1 MKSQF
6 QIKKMNQTVYTFI
19 SMKQL
24 KIILIS
30 VLMLCSF
37 LGHAQVD
44 ENVFREL
51 ESKVEKIGNNAVNA
65 IDMQFNFNSGWHFY
79 LGESPG
85 FQVPEFDD
93 AGWRVLDV
101 PHDWS
106 VEGQFAK
113 ENPNGASGGYL
124 PTGIGCY
131 RKHFILPEGSK
142 GKRIKIRFDGVYM
155 NSLVYMNG
163 TYLGNRPYGFSTFEY
178 DITPFLEYNGKS
190 NVIAVKVDNSLI
202 GNCRWY
208 TGSGI
213 NRNVHLFITE
223 QQHFKSF
230 GTFFRTT
237 SIDGNLARLKVDCE
251 VISNNYPESMKIN
264 FQQFPEE
271 WKKVLKKAR
280 IVALLKDKDGGNF
293 AKAVDSCDLSDY
305 TSIRSS
311 MNIEARNPVLW
322 SDKNPYLYTLELQL
336 WIENRLVDTEQQKVG
351 IRTVNFNKNQG
362 LVVNG
367 EKVIIKGVC
376 LHKDAGSFGT
386 AVPKDVWRYRL
397 EKLKEMGC
405 NAIRTHGPVDPV
417 FIEACDEKGFYMMAE
432 AFDEWNK
439 TWYYGKS
446 EDPAG
451 KKPYTYHLFF
461 NQWAETDLKDMVRRD
476 RNHPSV
482 FMYSVGNEVPD
493 QRYPDGPKTLKKL
506 IEWAREEDNTRMIT
520 ATCDWAPWANANGF
534 FDTMDIAGY
543 NYPDRYFKEHYRE
556 EHARYPNRILLG
568 AENYL
573 TLENWLAV
581 RDNPYVVGLF
591 LWVGIDYLGE
601 ALSWPRRGWEWGLID
616 IGGFEKT
623 LYYYWQAFWSDK
635 PMVHIAV
642 NLREKDDFEWRSYN
656 VVSHWNFNPG
666 AVDTVFVYSNTEKVE
681 LYQNGK
687 SVGVKDVNPDT
698 YQAIYLVNYKA
709 GELTARAFQNK
720 KTVATHTLKTAAEPV
735 KLELKNERKSVP
747 VDDEQLI
754 FLTLE
759 VQDGKGVR
767 CPSASN
773 EVTVQVTGAGELI
786 GLDSGNQFSHE
797 LYKQNKR
804 EAFEGRL
811 LLTIRP
817 KGKGMI
823 SVQCRA
829 NGLKPIT
836 NEIENLN

>member
-1 MKSQF
+1 MVTQLNSLIISTLFLFITSQAF
-6 QIKKMNQTVYTFI
+6 
-19 SMKQL
+19 S
-24 KIILIS
+24 
-30 VLMLCSF
+30 
-37 LGHAQVD
+37 QVD
-44 ENVFREL
+44 ENVFR
-51 ESKVEKIGNNAVNA
+51 KVTDKSPGTSVNENLV
-65 IDMQFNFNSGWHFY
+65 QERQLNFNSDWRFRS
-79 LGESPG
+79 GELPG
-85 FQVPEFDD
+85 FFATEYDD

-106 VEGQFAK
+106 VEGQFAE
-113 ENPNGASGGYL
+113 ENQTGPSGGYL
-124 PTGIGCY
+124 PIGIGCY
-131 RKHFILPEGSK
+131 RKHFVLPDGSK

-155 NSLVYMNG
+155 NSSVYLNG
-163 TYLGNRPYGFSTFEY
+163 IYLGNRPYGFSTFEY
-178 DITPFLEYNGKS
+178 DLTPHLKYDGKK

-213 NRNVHLFITE
+213 NRNVYLFITE
-223 QQHFKSF
+223 QQHFKSI

-237 SIDGNLARLKVDCE
+237 SIAGGVAHLKVDCE
-251 VISNNYPESMKIN
+251 VVSNNYPESMNIN
-264 FQQFPEE
+264 FQRFPEE

-280 IVALLKDKDGGNF
+280 IGMLLKDREGGTV
-293 AKAVDSCDLSDY
+293 AETTDSLELGDY
-305 TSIRSS
+305 TSVKSS
-311 MNIEARNPVLW
+311 LNFEVGNPVLW
-322 SDKNPYLYTLELQL
+322 SDQNPYLYTLELQL
-336 WIENRLVDTEQQKVG
+336 WIDGRLVDTERQQVG
-351 IRTVNFNKNQG
+351 IRTIEFNKDQG

-397 EKLKEMGC
+397 EKLKVLGC
-405 NAIRTHGPVDPV
+405 NAIRTHGPVDPL
-417 FIEACDEKGFYMMAE
+417 FIDVCDEMGFYLMAE

-439 TWYYGKS
+439 TWHYGRS

-493 QRYPDGPKTLKKL
+493 QRYADGPETLKKL
-506 IEWAREEDNTRMIT
+506 IAWAKEEDDTRLVT
-520 ATCDWAPWANANGF
+520 ATCDWSPWANANGF
-534 FDTMDIAGY
+534 FDAMDIAGY

-601 ALSWPRRGWEWGLID
+601 SLGWPRRGWEWGLID
-616 IGGFEKT
+616 ISGFEKT
-623 LYYYWQAFWSDK
+623 LYYYWQAFWSEK

-642 NLREKDDFEWRSYN
+642 NLKEKDDFEWRGYD
-656 VVSHWNFNPG
+656 VASHWNFNPG
-666 AVDTVFVYSNTEKVE
+666 EVDTVFVYSNAEKVD
-681 LYQNGK
+681 LVQNGK
-687 SVGVKDVNPDT
+687 SLGRKAVNPDT
-698 YQAIYLVNYKA
+698 YQAIYIVDYKK
-709 GELTARAFQNK
+709 GELLAKAYNQK
-720 KTVATHTLKTAAEPV
+720 ELVATHTLKTAGEPK
-735 KLELKNERKSVP
+735 KLVLKEEWKSENTES
-747 VDDEQLI
+747 DRLI

-759 VQDGKGVR
+759 IQDEQGTR
-767 CPSASN
+767 CPFAKN
-773 EVTVQVTGAGELI
+773 EITVDVTGAGELI

-804 EAFEGRL
+804 EAHEGRL

-817 KGKGMI
+817 KGKGNI
-823 SVQCRA
+823 TVQCRA
-829 NGLKPIT
+829 DALEKGTINIQ
-836 NEIENLN
+836 N

>member
-1 MKSQF
+1 
-6 QIKKMNQTVYTFI
+6 MNRTRTLLLIYGLLFFI
-19 SMKQL
+19 CA
-24 KIILIS
+24 S
-30 VLMLCSF
+30 VFS
-37 LGHAQVD
+37 QVD
-44 ENVFREL
+44 ENVFRNAS
-51 ESKVEKIGNNAVNA
+51 SKNDGTKVNDNPIMDRHLSLNANWL
-65 IDMQFNFNSGWHFY
+65 FH
-79 LGESPG
+79 LGEVPG
-85 FQVPEFDD
+85 FYVPEFDD
-93 AGWRVLDV
+93 AGWRVLDI

-106 VEGQFAK
+106 VEGPFAK
-113 ENPNGASGGYL
+113 ENPGGASGGYL
-124 PTGIGCY
+124 PEGIGCY
-131 RKHFILPEGSK
+131 RKHFILPESSK

-155 NSLVYMNG
+155 NSSVYLNG

-178 DITPFLEYNGKS
+178 DITPFLKYNGKS

-213 NRNVHLFITE
+213 NRNVHLFVTK

-251 VISNNYPESMKIN
+251 VISNNYPESMNID
-264 FQQFPEE
+264 FQQFPED

-280 IVALLKDKDGGNF
+280 IVALLKDKDGSNF
-293 AKAVDSCDLSDY
+293 AKAVDSCELSDY

-336 WIENRLVDTEQQKVG
+336 WIEDRLVDTEQQKVG
-351 IRTVNFNKNQG
+351 IRTIGFNKDQG
-362 LVVNG
+362 MLVNG
-367 EKVIIKGVC
+367 EKVTVKGVC

-405 NAIRTHGPVDPV
+405 NAIRTHGPVDPA
-417 FIEACDEKGFYMMAE
+417 FIEVCDEKGFYMMAE

-439 TWYYGKS
+439 TWYYGQS
-446 EDPAG
+446 EEPAG

-493 QRYPDGPKTLKKL
+493 QRYTDGPKTLKRL

-520 ATCDWAPWANANGF
+520 ATCDWAPWADANGF

-601 ALSWPRRGWEWGLID
+601 SLSWPRRGWEWGLID
-616 IGGFEKT
+616 IAGFEKS
-623 LYYYWQAFWSDK
+623 LYYYWQAFWSEK

-642 NLREKDDFEWRSYN
+642 NLKVKDDFEWRAYN
-656 VVSHWNFNPG
+656 VASHWNFNPG
-666 AVDTVFVYSNTEKVE
+666 TVDTVFVYSNAEKVE

-687 SVGVKDVNPDT
+687 SLGKKAVNPNT
-698 YQAIYLVNYKA
+698 YQAIYHVDYKKGELIAKAFNNNKIVATNTLNTA
-709 GELTARAFQNK
+709 GEPK
-720 KTVATHTLKTAAEPV
+720 KLV
-735 KLELKNERKSVP
+735 LKNDWKTNSLESDRLV
-747 VDDEQLI
+747 

-759 VQDGKGVR
+759 IQDKKGTR
-767 CPSASN
+767 CPFAKN
-773 EVTVQVTGAGELI
+773 EITVDLNGEGELI

-804 EAFEGRL
+804 EAYEGRL

-817 KGKGMI
+817 KGKGRI

-829 NGLKPIT
+829 K
-836 NEIENLN
+836 NLESGTINIQN

>member
-1 MKSQF
+1 
-6 QIKKMNQTVYTFI
+6 MNRKHNF
-19 SMKQL
+19 L
-24 KIILIS
+24 LIAGLLLFFVPGAYS
-30 VLMLCSF
+30 
-37 LGHAQVD
+37 QVD
-44 ENVFREL
+44 ENVFRNAT
-51 ESKVEKIGNNAVNA
+51 SKKADTSENDKILTDRQLSFNA
-65 IDMQFNFNSGWHFY
+65 DWRFL
-79 LGESPG
+79 LGETPG
-85 FQVPEFDD
+85 FYVSDFDD
-93 AGWRVLDV
+93 AAWRVLDV

-106 VEGQFAK
+106 VEGRFA
-113 ENPNGASGGYL
+113 ESNQTGPSGGYL
-124 PTGIGCY
+124 PIGIGCY

-155 NSLVYMNG
+155 NSSVYLNG
-163 TYLGNRPYGFSTFEY
+163 IYLGNRPYGFSTFEY
-178 DITPFLEYNGKS
+178 DLTPNLKYDGKT

-230 GTFFRTT
+230 ATFFRTV
-237 SIDGNLARLKVDCE
+237 SADEGVARLKVNCE
-251 VISNNYPESMKIN
+251 VVSNSYPESMAVN
-264 FQQFPEE
+264 FQRFPEE
-271 WKKVLKKAR
+271 WKKVVKRAR
-280 IVALLKDKDGGNF
+280 IVARLRDRDGGQV
-293 AKAVDSCDLSDY
+293 AETAD
-305 TSIRSS
+305 
-311 MNIEARNPVLW
+311 NIELGDYSTLKSSLDLEVKNPERW

-336 WIENRLVDTEQQKVG
+336 WVGDRLVDTEQQKVG
-351 IRTVNFNKNQG
+351 IRTVGFNKDQG

-367 EKVIIKGVC
+367 AKVILKGVC

-397 EKLKEMGC
+397 EKLKVLGC
-405 NAIRTHGPVDPV
+405 NAIRTHGPVDPD
-417 FIEACDEKGFYMMAE
+417 FIEVCDEQGFYVMAE

-439 TWYYGKS
+439 TWHYGRS

-493 QRYPDGPKTLKKL
+493 QRYQDGPETLKKL
-506 IEWAREEDNTRMIT
+506 IKWAKEEDDTRLVT

-534 FDTMDIAGY
+534 FDAMDIAGY

-581 RDNPYVVGLF
+581 RDNPYVTGLF

-601 ALSWPRRGWEWGLID
+601 SLGWPRRGWEWGLID
-616 IGGFEKT
+616 IAGFEKP
-623 LYYYWQAFWSDK
+623 LYYYWQSFWADK

-642 NLREKDDFEWRSYN
+642 NLRKKDDFEWRAYN
-656 VVSHWNFNPG
+656 VASHWNFKPG
-666 AVDTVFVYSNTEKVE
+666 EVDTVFVYSNTERVE
-681 LYQNGK
+681 LFQNGK
-687 SVGVKDVNPDT
+687 SLGKKPVDPDT
-698 YQAIYLVNYKA
+698 YQAIWLVDYKN
-709 GELTARAFQNK
+709 GDLTARAFNQK
-720 KTVATHTLKTAAEPV
+720 QMVAAHTLRTAGEPK
-735 KLELKNERKSVP
+735 KLAVREEWKSSG
-747 VDDEQLI
+747 DDSDRLV
-754 FLTLE
+754 FLTVE
-759 VQDGKGVR
+759 IQDEKGTR
-767 CPSASN
+767 CPFAAD
-773 EVTVQVTGAGELI
+773 EIAVDVTGAGELI

-797 LYKQNKR
+797 LYKQNR
-804 EAFEGRL
+804 RAAHEGRL

-817 KGKGMI
+817 KGTGSI
-823 SVQCRA
+823 TVQCHAKDLSSGRA
-829 NGLKPIT
+829 EIQNLK
-836 NEIENLN
+836 NE

>member
-1 MKSQF
+1 
-6 QIKKMNQTVYTFI
+6 MNKTRA
-19 SMKQL
+19 
-24 KIILIS
+24 IILLYGLLFFPCTKVFS
-30 VLMLCSF
+30 
-37 LGHAQVD
+37 QVD
-44 ENVFREL
+44 ENVFR
-51 ESKVEKIGNNAVNA
+51 KVTDKGAGTSMYEDLVKER
-65 IDMQFNFNSGWHFY
+65 QLNFNSDWRFH
-79 LGESPG
+79 LGELPG
-85 FQVPEFDD
+85 FFVPEFDD

-106 VEGQFAK
+106 VEGQFAE
-113 ENPNGASGGYL
+113 ENQVGASGGYL
-124 PTGIGCY
+124 PLGIGCY
-131 RKHFILPEGSK
+131 RKHFVLPEGAK
-142 GKRIKIRFDGVYM
+142 GKRIIIRFDGVYM
-155 NSLVYMNG
+155 NSSIYLNN
-163 TYLGNRPYGFSTFEY
+163 TFLGNRPYGFSTFEY
-178 DITPFLEYNGKS
+178 DLTPFLNYDGKS

-213 NRNVHLFITE
+213 NRNVHLYITE

-237 SIDGNLARLKVDCE
+237 SIQGNVARLKVDCE
-251 VISNNYPESMKIN
+251 VISNNYPESMSVN
-264 FQQFPEE
+264 FQRFPED

-280 IVALLKDKDGGNF
+280 ILALLKDKEGGIF
-293 AKAVDSCDLSDY
+293 AKAIDSCELSDY
-305 TSIRSS
+305 TSIRST
-311 MNIEARNPVLW
+311 MNIDAVNPVLW

-336 WIENRLVDTEQQKVG
+336 WINDSLIDTQQQKVG
-351 IRTVNFNKNQG
+351 IRTIGFDKDRG
-362 LVVNG
+362 MLVNG
-367 EKVIIKGVC
+367 EKVILKGVC

-386 AVPKDVWRYRL
+386 AVPKDIWRYRL
-397 EKLKEMGC
+397 EKLKELGC

-417 FIEACDEKGFYMMAE
+417 FIDVCDEKGFYLMAE

-439 TWYYGKS
+439 TWHYGRS

-506 IEWAREEDNTRMIT
+506 IDWAKEEDDTRMVT
-520 ATCDWAPWANANGF
+520 ATCDWSPWANASGF
-534 FDTMDIAGY
+534 FDAMDIAGY
-543 NYPDRYFKEHYRE
+543 NYPDRYFKEQYRE

-581 RDNPYVVGLF
+581 RDNPYVTGLF

-601 ALSWPRRGWEWGLID
+601 SLGWPRRGWEWGLID
-616 IGGFEKT
+616 IAGFEKP
-623 LYYYWQAFWSDK
+623 LYYYWQAFWSEK

-642 NLREKDDFEWRSYN
+642 NLKKKDDFEWSAYN
-656 VVSHWNFNPG
+656 VASHWNFNPG
-666 AVDTVFVYSNTEKVE
+666 EVDTVFVYSNAEKVE

-687 SVGVKDVNPDT
+687 SLGKKPVNPDT
-698 YQAIYLVNYKA
+698 YQAIYLVDYKK
-709 GELTARAFQNK
+709 GELQAKAFNLK
-720 KTVATHTLKTAAEPV
+720 ELVATHTLKAAGEPKKLVV
-735 KLELKNERKSVP
+735 KEEWKS
-747 VDDEQLI
+747 DSKEGDRLI

-759 VQDGKGVR
+759 IQDERGIR
-767 CPSASN
+767 CPSAKN
-773 EVTVQVTGAGELI
+773 EITVEVTGAGELI

-797 LYKQNKR
+797 LYKQNTR
-804 EAFEGRL
+804 EAYEGRL

-817 KGKGMI
+817 KGKGSI
-823 SVQCRA
+823 SVKCRA
-829 NGLKPIT
+829 GNLEPGRANIQ
-836 NEIENLN
+836 NFIIE